1 MPAKWDWD
9 VHRTRIVR
17 LLATA
22 LQVDLRQL
30 YSMSQPE
37 ENLIAFFAKLVLPA
51 TFTPCSCCH
60 LQVDLSALVWNIIAE
75 VLLQESRLANNLK

>member
-1 MPAKWDWD
+1 MPAKWNWD

-37 ENLIAFFAKLVLPA
+37 ENLIAFFAKSVFSAISVSFSQPLLV
-51 TFTPCSCCH
+51 FTE
-60 LQVDLSALVWNIIAE
+60 DRKAE
-75 VLLQESRLANNLK
+75 LFTKSS

>member
-1 MPAKWDWD
+1 MSFLTVRELVVSALSALITIYPDVDQGKKTQPRKAHVPAKWNWD
-9 VHRTRIVR
+9 VHRTRIIR

-37 ENLIAFFAKLVLPA
+37 ENLIAFFSK
-51 TFTPCSCCH
+51 
-60 LQVDLSALVWNIIAE
+60 
-75 VLLQESRLANNLK
+75 

>member
-1 MPAKWDWD
+1 VPAKWNWD

-30 YSMSQPE
+30 YSMSQPD
-37 ENLIAFFAKLVLPA
+37 ENLIAFFAK
-51 TFTPCSCCH
+51 
-60 LQVDLSALVWNIIAE
+60 
-75 VLLQESRLANNLK
+75 

>member
-1 MPAKWDWD
+1 MQMQRKPTQKAKKGVPVQWAWD

-37 ENLIAFFAKLVLPA
+37 ESLVAFFAK
-51 TFTPCSCCH
+51 
-60 LQVDLSALVWNIIAE
+60 
-75 VLLQESRLANNLK
+75 

>member
-1 MPAKWDWD
+1 MQMQRKPTQKGKKGVPVQWAWD

-37 ENLIAFFAKLVLPA
+37 ESLVAFFAKYDSYDQLFFVP
-51 TFTPCSCCH
+51 
-60 LQVDLSALVWNIIAE
+60 LSP
-75 VLLQESRLANNLK
+75 

>member
-1 MPAKWDWD
+1 MPVQWAWD

-37 ENLIAFFAKLVLPA
+37 ESLVAFFAKYDSYDQLFFVP
-51 TFTPCSCCH
+51 
-60 LQVDLSALVWNIIAE
+60 LSP
-75 VLLQESRLANNLK
+75 